1 LRPATDDRRFTDP
14 AWALNPLYRR
24 YQQIYLAWRNELH
37 DWLENS
43 ALPEHDIRRGHFIIS
58 LLTEAMSPTNT
69 LANPAA
75 LKRFFET
82 GGKSLVDGMAHLT
95 HDALNNGGMPSQ
107 VNKEAFEVGKNLATT
122 PGAVVFRNELLELI
136 HYQPTTESVHER
148 PLLVVP
154 PQINKFYVFDLS
166 ADKSLARFSLDSGLQ
181 TFIVS
186 WRNPTKNHSHWGLDH
201 YINALKEA
209 VDAVL

>member
-1 LRPATDDRRFTDP
+1 MELLMSSPQPDLQPLNSQACKPHPMIGLRGQDIFNSSRTVLAQTIRQPLHSVRHIARFSVELKNVLLGQSTLRPATDDRRFTDP

-37 DWLENS
+37 DWHES
-43 ALPEHDIRRGHFIIS
+43 RALPEHDIRRRHFIIS
-58 LLTEAMSPTNT
+58 LLTEAMSPTNS

-107 VNKEAFEVGKNLATT
+107 VNKEAF
-122 PGAVVFRNELLELI
+122 
-136 HYQPTTESVHER
+136 
-148 PLLVVP
+148 
-154 PQINKFYVFDLS
+154 
-166 ADKSLARFSLDSGLQ
+166 
-181 TFIVS
+181 
-186 WRNPTKNHSHWGLDH
+186 
-201 YINALKEA
+201 
-209 VDAVL
+209 